1 MEAAGKE
8 EEEERPASQ
17 QLEAELK
24 QQGTNWTGAARLAQN
39 RVRWRGVIN
48 GLCSTWCH
56 RPE

>member
-1 MEAAGKE
+1 MEAAGK
-8 EEEERPASQ
+8 EEERPASQ

-48 GLCSTWCH
+48 GLWCY